1 MARRCC
7 SAWGPA
13 SDGAPMK
20 RVCAALALCL
30 VPGLAMAQEAPAVH
44 VWAAPAVYGLES
56 TACTGQNSGA
66 QNGVEQTA
74 AIDPAFCAVLD
85 AAWRA
90 QLGQAFVRA
99 VGQHFPGVEAVP
111 GGHAA
116 PGLPAAQRLRG
127 TLVASLRLTRA
138 KLARVERPGGVQVFV
153 PVTLTLDLTDLA
165 SGEVVFTRTRSEI
178 PESLRDR
185 AGLDARMA
193 GELPGIVA
201 RTMESLVAEAGTA
214 FAPAT
219 TAATVL
225 GDVDLGGGQ
234 RGYVLDKGRAAGLRT
249 GDAIGEDGRVILA
262 GPDYAIARPVL
273 GTWHDGQ
280 TLTRLRA
287 SPAQMLARP
296 ALLSVVA
303 AAPPGFAPAFVRQMF
318 EDAVGSAGGFAPV
331 PVNPALG
338 PLRVLAQSAA
348 GVSLPETPRAMP
360 DYVASL
366 RVALLDPVSVPS
378 NLAGVSLD
386 RFTALAFVTLTD
398 RTGRVVA
405 AWHAVA
411 RIDDTINL
419 GVRFAAQTRQET
431 VLRNALTDLAGQMA
445 GFRPRSLQL
454 PIGEKGGALAIADP
468 ASAVPIGATLPVL
481 RPAGHFRGIAGTVLV
496 PVGQVLTGAPT
507 TGGIAAENAGPGRLD
522 LGNGAVVALES
533 AGQNAATRTITP
545 LCSDAGGQLSVQDK
559 GTLPVP
565 AWAAAAPALLAERA
579 ALPVTLPDLPAQ
591 LAPYRI
597 AFAGWEGFAPAAPA
611 SAAPSS
617 VCLLPQIMVQ
627 PGTGTMISLAAGFAQ
642 MRGTTRAGGAALQT
656 TLKPTAVPD
665 GAAPAMRAAMLQ
677 ADLAIA
683 LIPLAQQAAGQL
695 RPLPAEP
702 ETAKQ

>member
-1 MARRCC
+1 
-7 SAWGPA
+7 
-13 SDGAPMK
+13 MK
-20 RVCAALALCL
+20 RGLAALTLAL
-30 VPGLAMAQEAPAVH
+30 VPGAALAQEAPAVH

-56 TACTGQNSGA
+56 TACTGQNGVEQA
-66 QNGVEQTA
+66 GVERTGVEQTA
-74 AIDPAFCAVLD
+74 IEQTGVIDPAFCAVLD
-85 AAWRA
+85 APWRA
-90 QLGQAFVRA
+90 ELAQAFVRA
-99 VGQHFPGVEAVP
+99 VGQHFPGAEAVP
-111 GGHAA
+111 GAHAA
-116 PGLPAAQRLRG
+116 PGLAAALRLRG

-138 KLARVERPGGVQVFV
+138 NLARVERPGGVQVFV

-165 SGEVVFTRTRSEI
+165 SGEVVFTRTRTDI
-178 PESLRDR
+178 AESLRAP
-185 AGLDARMA
+185 AGLEARLA
-193 GELPGIVA
+193 GELPGLVA
-201 RTMESLVAEAGTA
+201 RTMEALVAEAGTA
-214 FAPAT
+214 FTPAT

-225 GDVDLGGGQ
+225 GDVDLGGGAP
-234 RGYVLDKGRAAGLRT
+234 GYVLDKGRAAGLRT
-249 GDAIGEDGRVILA
+249 GDSIGEDGRVILA

-273 GTWHDGQ
+273 GAWRNGQ

-318 EDAVGSAGGFAPV
+318 EDAVGSSGGFAPV

-348 GVSLPETPRAMP
+348 GVSLPETPRALP

-366 RVALLDPVSVPS
+366 RVVLLDPVSLPS

-386 RFTALAFVTLTD
+386 RFAALAFVTLTD

-411 RIDDTINL
+411 RIDDTINM

-431 VLRNALTDLAGQMA
+431 VLRNALADLAGQMA
-445 GFRPRSLQL
+445 AFHPRSLQL
-454 PIGEKGGALAIADP
+454 SIADKGGALVIADS

-481 RPAGHFRGIAGTVLV
+481 RPAGHFRGVAGVVMV

-507 TGGIAAENAGPGRLD
+507 DDGIAADNAGPGRFD
-522 LGNGAVVALES
+522 AGPGTVVALES
-533 AGQNAATRTITP
+533 TGQPAATRTITP
-545 LCSDAGGQLSVQDK
+545 LCSDAAGQPAVQDK

-565 AWAAAAPALLAERA
+565 AWAAAAPALLAERTT
-579 ALPVTLPDLPAQ
+579 LPLALPDLHAH

-597 AFAGWEGFAPAAPA
+597 AFGGWEGFAPAAPLA
-611 SAAPSS
+611 TPAPT
-617 VCLLPQIMVQ
+617 CLLPQIMVQ
-627 PGTGTMISLAAGFAQ
+627 QGASVSLAAGFAQ
-642 MRGTTRAGGAALQT
+642 MRGATRAGGAALQI

-665 GAAPAMRAAMLQ
+665 GAAPTMRAAMLQ
-677 ADLAIA
+677 ADLATA
-683 LIPLAQQAAGQL
+683 LIPLAQQAAGHL
-695 RPLPAEP
+695 RPLPAE
-702 ETAKQ
+702 Q